1 MRKNQN
7 FEYGSQGRSL
17 PGKTCLKQLSLAVFL
32 TVAAVSGLMGC
43 AAVGPDYKPAE
54 IAMDKAWHSETAK
67 GLTRKGN
74 PSDTAQWW
82 DNFND
87 PVLSELIAKAREN
100 NLDLKEA
107 KARIREARAQKG
119 VTRAQGLPAVDG
131 TGAVSRSGGSQEGQG
146 TATNYTAGFDA
157 GWELDVFGGVRRSK
171 EASEASLRMSVEDL
185 GDVMVSL
192 LAETALNYI
201 DARTLQKRLAVA
213 EADLESRQ
221 ETWNLLR
228 SQYDAGL
235 IAELDV
241 VQARTSLESARSK
254 IPALQTSLDAA
265 LNRIAVLL
273 GQRPGELHAMLD
285 SQSPI
290 PVSSTE
296 LAVGV
301 PADTLRNRPDIRMA
315 EQEVALRTAQVG
327 VATADLYPKFTL
339 LGAIGLESLSAKD
352 FLTAPTRTWSLG
364 PSFSWKIFDAGAV
377 RQTIEVQSALQ
388 EQALIQYQSSI
399 LAALEEVE
407 NALFAYARELELQKT
422 LTDGMEAAEQAL
434 KLAQDQY
441 ASGLGDFSD
450 VLEARRSL
458 LTFENDLAQSRGT
471 LASDL
476 VRLYK
481 VLGGGWTHTVP
492 LTEDP
497 LTHHEST
504 KG

>member
-7 FEYGSQGRSL
+7 FEYGPQGRTLS
-17 PGKTCLKQLSLAVFL
+17 GKTCLKQLSLAVFL

-43 AAVGPDYKPAE
+43 AAVGPNYKPAE
-54 IAMDKAWHSETAK
+54 IAVDEAWHSELAK
-67 GLTRKGN
+67 GLTRQGN
-74 PSDTAQWW
+74 PSDTARWW

-87 PVLSELIAKAREN
+87 PVLSELMAKATEN

-107 KARIREARAQKG
+107 KARIREARAQRG
-119 VTRAQGLPAVDG
+119 VTRAEGLPALDG
-131 TGAVSRSGGSQEGQG
+131 TGSAARSGGSQEGQG

-157 GWELDVFGGVRRSK
+157 SWELDVFGGVRRSV
-171 EASEASLRMSVEDL
+171 EASEANLQMTVADL

-192 LAETALNYI
+192 LAETALNYM
-201 DARTLQKRLAVA
+201 DVRTFQQRLTVA
-213 EADLESRQ
+213 QAGLKSRQ
-221 ETWNLLR
+221 ETLDLLR

-254 IPALQTSLDAA
+254 VPALQTGLDAA

-273 GQRPGELHAMLD
+273 GQRPGEFHAMLG
-285 SQSPI
+285 SPSPI
-290 PVSSTE
+290 PVPSTD

-315 EQEVALRTAQVG
+315 EQEVALRTAQTG
-327 VATADLYPKFTL
+327 VAVADLYPKFTL
-339 LGAIGLESLSAKD
+339 LGTIGLESLSAKD

-364 PSFSWKIFDAGAV
+364 PSISWKIFDAGAV
-377 RQTIEVQSALQ
+377 RQQIEVRSALQ

-399 LAALEEVE
+399 LSALEEVE
-407 NALFAYARELELQKT
+407 NALFAYARELELQET
-422 LTDGMEAAEQAL
+422 LTAGADAARQAL

-441 ASGLGDFSD
+441 SSGLGDFSD
-450 VLEARRSL
+450 VLEAQRSL
-458 LTFENDLAQSRGT
+458 LSFEDELAGSAGT

-481 VLGGGWTHTVP
+481 ALGGGWTVAARQI
-492 LTEDP
+492 E
-497 LTHHEST
+497 EY